1 MHGVRA
7 GRRQCVIYSRA
18 PAARLPRED
27 RISTS
32 HLQTDAE
39 AAELP
44 DRLGRS
50 FDRTLERLAE
60 ARPFAKER
68 FRGQLLDQA
77 RRILGEPAGRS
88 FLYQRARTMEEAGL
102 FLGTDWEDPTV
113 LSAGLVGNTLATS
126 DARTAVLEIISELR
140 LLAVANGDYYHPGI
154 VPDQARHFLTQVL
167 ALNLNRFL
175 AAGGEAERV
184 RDDALGD
191 VVSTQ
196 FDYLKDHVGLDD
208 VLGKLIEEIWRML
221 GQRPIQVDQIKAMIG
236 QIAVAMT
243 ASGRDFS
250 EGALGADRLISA
262 AFGPTTGCREDPG
275 LAVYEERLAAMDA
288 AALGQEATG
297 FARAMHD
304 TGLVSDYHTCLL
316 RWLVERRESQLL
328 PSALGL
334 SNTGIDCLRCY
345 EDLIQ
350 HLILETVSPAT
361 SQTVYGLAMML
372 ERGVLYVPPV
382 APALW
387 RQSGMVLSPAAVATL
402 TQAFGDA
409 VAPRVQLL
417 AGVINLLG
425 LPLGV
430 GQGNNPTCQAARALS
445 MWSYSD
451 PDYLL
456 YLVAHAAAFDD
467 VVFTFE
473 GQPISGAA
481 ACASEPPL
489 LLMDVDP
496 VSALLVPLLNGVYEE
511 MGRRCLD
518 RGEDPHRWINRE
530 LHGWWVG
537 GEFNIVVDVVDGA
550 LVNLRGFL
558 EGFWAAY
565 HPLYNGNQPVIHPQ
579 PAGIAVTDSTAR
591 FIGWHAITILRVAM
605 DQAREMRVYFFNPN
619 NDSGQSWGNGVE
631 VSTHG
636 QGERNGESSLPF
648 ADFASRLYI
657 FHSDPLQRVGI
668 AEVPEGEISR
678 AMDMARESWGAGR
691 AER

>member
-1 MHGVRA
+1 MRA
-7 GRRQCVIYSRA
+7 
-18 PAARLPRED
+18 L
-27 RISTS
+27 
-32 HLQTDAE
+32 
-39 AAELP
+39 
-44 DRLGRS
+44 
-50 FDRTLERLAE
+50 
-60 ARPFAKER
+60 
-68 FRGQLLDQA
+68 
-77 RRILGEPAGRS
+77 
-88 FLYQRARTMEEAGL
+88 EEAGL
-102 FLGTDWEDPTV
+102 FAESDWEDPSV
-113 LSAGLVGNTLATS
+113 LSPGLVGNTLTSS

-154 VPDQARHFLTQVL
+154 VPEQARHFLTQVL

-175 AAGGEAERV
+175 AAGGEAERM
-184 RDDALGD
+184 RDDALGA
-191 VVSTQ
+191 VVSAQ
-196 FDYLKDHVGLDD
+196 FDYLKDQVGLDD

-236 QIAVAMT
+236 QIAVAVS

-262 AFGPTTGCREDPG
+262 AFGPTNGCREDPG
-275 LAVYEERLAAMDA
+275 VAAYEERLATMDA
-288 AALGQEATG
+288 ASLGQESSG

-316 RWLVERRESQLL
+316 RWLVEQGETQLL

-345 EDLIQ
+345 EDLIH
-350 HLILETVSPAT
+350 HLILDVIGPAT
-361 SQTVYGLAMML
+361 CQTVYGLAMML

-387 RQSGMVLSPAAVATL
+387 RQSAMVLSPAAEQVLA
-402 TQAFGDA
+402 QAFGGT
-409 VAPRVQLL
+409 VAPRVRLL

-425 LPLGV
+425 LPLGI

-445 MWSYSD
+445 MWAYTD

-473 GQPISGAA
+473 GEPISGAA
-481 ACASEPPL
+481 ARASEPSL

-511 MGRRCLD
+511 MGRRCRG

-537 GEFNIVVDVVDGA
+537 GEFNIAVDVEDGA
-550 LVNLRGFL
+550 LVKLRDFL

-579 PAGIAVTDSTAR
+579 PAGIAVTDSAAR
-591 FIGWHAITILRVAM
+591 FIGWHAITILRVAL
-605 DQAREMRVYFFNPN
+605 DQNQVMRVYFFNPN
-619 NDSGQSWGNGVE
+619 NDSGQNWGNGVE

-636 QGERNGESSLPF
+636 NGERNGESSLAF

-657 FHSDPLQRVGI
+657 FHSDPLQRVGV
-668 AEVPEGEISR
+668 AEVPEEELAL
-678 AMDMARESWGAGR
+678 AMEQARESWGAGR
-691 AER
+691 DER